1 VVSVKWA
8 TSLRNQ
14 RFDLIVLPNQF
25 ASPCTRKRN
34 SNRLEENEMKSLIS
48 QQAMADA
55 LARIA
60 DTGTLNGAV
69 LGASKKTVFGW
80 MRKRNLTCEWLGV
93 KRTFAEHVASVLAQ
107 HRLLGTAPEP
117 PLDTSDYIER
127 KQLLRRLRE
136 KRAELQEQQEQR
148 RIMAAEAAEIGSSK
162 WLKQQEPQ
170 KPTQPIITRGRI
182 SGQIKASI
190 DRDSENL
197 GSGRDG
203 VAPGGFAKV
212 TARRERVARKRGLPY
227 SLFG

>member
-1 VVSVKWA
+1 VHA
-8 TSLRNQ
+8 TKNE
-14 RFDLIVLPNQF
+14 V
-25 ASPCTRKRN
+25 
-34 SNRLEENEMKSLIS
+34 ENEMKSLIS

-55 LARIA
+55 LTRIA
-60 DTGTLNGAV
+60 NTGTLNGAV

-93 KRTFAEHVASVLAQ
+93 KRTFADHVANVLAQ
-107 HRLLGTAPEP
+107 HRLLALTPKSP
-117 PLDTSDYIER
+117 HTSDYIER
-127 KQLLRRLRE
+127 KQANRKLRDA
-136 KRAELQEQQEQR
+136 RAELQRQQEQR
-148 RIMAAEAAEIGSSK
+148 RIMAAEAEIGSSK

-170 KPTQPIITRGRI
+170 KPTKPPIITRGRI

-197 GSGRDG
+197 GSGPDG